1 MKFYKQ
7 DAITELYSDV
17 VRIEHNKETDVFTAF
32 DTDGNEVSLNMSNV
46 NTKATEL
53 ETADN
58 DEATAKANLKASA
71 KAKLIAGTALTE
83 DEAIAIVL

>member
-7 DAITELYSDV
+7 DAILELYSDV

-32 DTDGNEVSLNMSNV
+32 DVNENEVSLNMSNV
-46 NTKATEL
+46 TTKATEL

-71 KAKLIAGTALTE
+71 KTKLIAGEALTE
-83 DEAIAIVL
+83 DEANTIVL

>member
-7 DAITELYSDV
+7 DAIKELYSDV

-32 DTDGNEVSLNMSNV
+32 DVDGNEVSLNMSNV

-58 DEATAKANLKASA
+58 DKATAKANLKASA
-71 KAKLIAGTALTE
+71 KTKLIAGEPLTKE
-83 DEAIAIVL
+83 EADTIVL

>member
-7 DAITELYSDV
+7 DAILELYSDV

-32 DTDGNEVSLNMSNV
+32 DVNENEVSLNMSNV
-46 NTKATEL
+46 TTKATEL

-71 KAKLIAGTALTE
+71 KAKLIAGEALTE
-83 DEAIAIVL
+83 EEANTIVL

>member
-71 KAKLIAGTALTE
+71 KAKLIAGEALTE
-83 DEAIAIVL
+83 DEANTIVL